1 MAYFMRSCP
10 CIRDVP
16 TSPFEANGQVVVP
29 SAGIASSQPAFF
41 PVPEHGTLKMP
52 EAVCRRLGECL
63 SSSRGSA
70 MNACS
75 RTFTTTLLLG
85 VFATA
90 AAAQELGRVHFET
103 SCTPQ
108 AQQKFDRGLAMVHSF
123 VYPDSVAAFTEAAA
137 ADPECAIAY
146 WGIAISH
153 RPNPLI
159 MPLTAAVLK
168 NGLEAVEK
176 GKAIGTKTERERD
189 WLAAIEL
196 YYKDYD
202 KVDQTTR
209 GLAYEKA
216 MERLMQKYPDDPEA
230 AIFYALALN
239 ETALPSDKT
248 YANQL
253 KAGAIL
259 EKVAASQPDHPG
271 ALHYLIHSYD
281 YPPLA
286 HRALDCCQ
294 QIRPDCP
301 GCASCQTH
309 ARAYL
314 FHARAMGAVGRVE
327 YEIARNAPRS
337 KQPDSGRGRFTQ
349 PSHTTWIL
357 WSTPS
362 CKWGRSSARNRSAT
376 TAMPSRSSGSK
387 VWVSYTGLAAVPARF
402 ALERQAWNE
411 AAALEP
417 RGSQFPQAEAITY
430 FARAIGLRAQRR
442 SRGRRSGASTSS
454 RNCAPRWKRR
464 TSPIGPSKSKSRCW
478 LRRPGLPMP
487 RGRRRRRS
495 SSCAPQQT
503 WRITAKSTSPWRTGS
518 TRCAN
523 CWATFCWNSD
533 SLHRR

>member
-1 MAYFMRSCP
+1 
-10 CIRDVP
+10 
-16 TSPFEANGQVVVP
+16 
-29 SAGIASSQPAFF
+29 
-41 PVPEHGTLKMP
+41 
-52 EAVCRRLGECL
+52 
-63 SSSRGSA
+63 

-159 MPLTAAVLK
+159 MPLSAAILK

-216 MERLMQKYPDDPEA
+216 MEGLMQKYPDDPEA

-248 YANQL
+248 YANQV
-253 KAGAIL
+253 KAAAIL
-259 EKVAASQPDHPG
+259 EKVLVSQPDHPG

-286 HRALDCCQ
+286 PRALAAADKYAR
-294 QIRPDCP
+294 IAPAAHHASTCP
-301 GCASCQTH
+301 RILIPCSG
-309 ARAYL
+309 Y
-314 FHARAMGAVGRVE
+314 GRSRSRRT
-327 YEIARNAPRS
+327 RNREKPLRR
-337 KQPDSGRGRFTQ
+337 KQPDFGRGRFTQ
-349 PSHTTWIL
+349 PCTLPGFYGVRPPANGAGTAGETGPRRQQCHQEVRARKDGWL
-357 WSTPS
+357 Y
-362 CKWGRSSARNRSAT
+362 RSRCG
-376 TAMPSRSSGSK
+376 SG
-387 VWVSYTGLAAVPARF
+387 
-402 ALERQAWNE
+402 ALR
-411 AAALEP
+411 
-417 RGSQFPQAEAITY
+417 
-430 FARAIGLRAQRR
+430 ARAPSVERSCRA
-442 SRGRRSGASTSS
+442 
-454 RNCAPRWKRR
+454 
-464 TSPIGPSKSKSRCW
+464 
-478 LRRPGLPMP
+478 
-487 RGRRRRRS
+487 
-495 SSCAPQQT
+495 
-503 WRITAKSTSPWRTGS
+503 
-518 TRCAN
+518 
-523 CWATFCWNSD
+523 
-533 SLHRR
+533 